1 MSLVE
6 KGSQEQERTRTG
18 SDTERRT
25 VYHAR
30 KKNGK
35 SCGRKVGSEL
45 SKLNS

>member
-1 MSLVE
+1 VSLVE

-30 KKNGK
+30 KKMENHVVEK
-35 SCGRKVGSEL
+35 
-45 SKLNS
+45 